1 MSSLSFPRKICGKE
15 CKTRECSSVSV
26 SLMYEL
32 RAVML
37 RAKTTVAWASED
49 YLQYAP
55 LHIMFACSQ
64 LLTCVA
70 FFFAFFLTDFREKR
84 ETTFLCF
91 FINLSIFTVS
101 ATFQFCFQ
109 TTDRTGY
116 AKTCQGNS
124 LILEAT
130 ASSLW

>member
-1 MSSLSFPRKICGKE
+1 
-15 CKTRECSSVSV
+15 
-26 SLMYEL
+26 MYEL
-32 RAVML
+32 RVVML
-37 RAKTTVAWASED
+37 RAKSTVAWASED

-64 LLTCVA
+64 RLTVTGV
-70 FFFAFFLTDFREKR
+70 AFFLTDFREKR

-130 ASSLW
+130 ASSLWRFTI